1 MQTLSKSLKIVE
13 KQSMLIKSIQSEMKE
28 VNKKLAKIDKNTT
41 SIKSP
46 AKNIP
51 AKNIPS
57 KTMPKKDD
65 VKKKKSK

>member
-51 AKNIPS
+51 S
-57 KTMPKKDD
+57 KTMPKKED